1 MKVSKIIISKLPK
14 PNFKNKILNFLFSVF
29 MVPFAIF
36 LIVFTLLF
44 ITYDFIKTKIFGI
57 KDKNLTKEDI
67 LFENQKYKIVKEYFE
82 PIEETEENKLLY
94 DFYWNIAEYDDELYI
109 FKLIDKKLTSEL
121 NNCYV
126 NDFKIENTE
135 EIFLQKIIEENQKIN
150 TYLIAFNKETGKVKI
165 LTEIGHFSLY
175 EFDKKRNLIK
185 GFNKKDQIKLQ
196 IEQFN
201 T

>member
-1 MKVSKIIISKLPK
+1 
-14 PNFKNKILNFLFSVF
+14 

-36 LIVFTLLF
+36 LIVFIPLF
-44 ITYDFIKTKIFGI
+44 IIYDFIKTKVFGI

-67 LFENQKYKIVKEYFE
+67 LFENPKYKIVKEYFN

-94 DFYWNIAEYDDELYI
+94 DFYWDIVEYDDDLYV
-109 FKLIDKKLTSEL
+109 FKLIDKKSKSEL

-126 NDFKIENTE
+126 TDFKIENTE

-150 TYLIAFNKETGKVKI
+150 TYLITFNKETGKVKI

-175 EFDKKRNLIK
+175 KFDKKKNLIK
-185 GFNKKDQIKLQ
+185 GFNKKDQIELQ

>member
-1 MKVSKIIISKLPK
+1 MKVSKIIVSKLPK
-14 PNFKNKILNFLFSVF
+14 TNTKDKILSFLVSIF

-36 LIVFTLLF
+36 LIIFSLLF
-44 ITYDFIKTKIFGI
+44 FIYDFIKTKIFGI
-57 KDKNLTKEDI
+57 KDKNLAKEDI
-67 LFENQKYKIVKEYFE
+67 LFENQKYKIVKEYFD

-94 DFYWNIAEYDDELYI
+94 DFYWNIAEYDDEFCI
-109 FKLIDKKLTSEL
+109 FKLIDKNLTNEL

-135 EIFLQKIIEENQKIN
+135 EIFLQKIVEENQKIN

-165 LTEIGHFSLY
+165 LNEIGNFSLY

-185 GFNKKDQIKLQ
+185 GFNKKEQIKLQ
-196 IEQFN
+196 VEQF
-201 T
+201 TS